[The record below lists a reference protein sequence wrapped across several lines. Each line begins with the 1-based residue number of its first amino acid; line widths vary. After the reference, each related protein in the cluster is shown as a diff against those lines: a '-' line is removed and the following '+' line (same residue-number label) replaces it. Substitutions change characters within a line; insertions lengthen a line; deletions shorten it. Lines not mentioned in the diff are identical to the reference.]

1 MWVWGGETWP
11 IQPRGQRGQGSA
23 ALCTAR
29 TIPSLAQPF
38 HPQLQPDRAQCP
50 NGGTIPIAQ
59 TNGRLPSLQSRS
71 KSLSQSEKKLPW
83 LS

>member
-11 IQPRGQRGQGSA
+11 MSPGDSGDK
-23 ALCTAR
+23 

-50 NGGTIPIAQ
+50 DGVTIPIAQ
-59 TNGRLPSLQSRS
+59 TNGRLQSLQSRS